1 MCAGANQNFIAL
13 LSQSQ
18 WPLYWISDRPDSLR
32 SRCTA
37 LIETWIQEAWRDK
50 PIDGPSSWEEVD
62 TEELARIALH
72 ICSNTV
78 PSTDHAEAASRLA
91 MQAASLDTDT
101 LDLLALGRID
111 TRQLRLVSLS
121 L

>member
-1 MCAGANQNFIAL
+1 M
-13 LSQSQ
+13 
-18 WPLYWISDRPDSLR
+18 
-32 SRCTA
+32 
-37 LIETWIQEAWRDK
+37 QEAWRDR
-50 PIDGPSSWEEVD
+50 PIDGPATWEEVD

-111 TRQLRLVSLS
+111 TRQLRLVSSNSGVVRAVDRVSNARAAPRMHVRQASKALTGAC
-121 L
+121 